1 MHNILMVLCF
11 AVFAFPAKAQSPAID
26 HVRAYVA
33 AVNAGDVVGVQRFR
47 DSSITSA
54 FAQEQPLDAFVQYFA
69 NQKRTTG
76 GVELVDIRITPG
88 LAEAALRD
96 RIYGGLRGVKLV
108 LEPGSEQRVRELE
121 PGPAPA
127 WTVVAGPPRSPE
139 VIAARAR
146 ELVRRGCEAEVFSG
160 AVLVA
165 HGDAV
170 LVQTACGEANRRY
183 RVANT
188 PATRFNLGS
197 MNKMI
202 TAVAV
207 MQLVEAGKI
216 KLVDRLS
223 KYVDESWLPR
233 AVADQITIAQLLGH
247 TSGLG
252 DFKDDGWEDRPR
264 DAYRDLADFKPLVRT
279 EKLAFPPGSK
289 FEYSNTGMLMLGV
302 VIEAASGEDYY
313 GYVQRHVYDVAG
325 MSSTGSA
332 PMDEPVA
339 DLAMGYWRGS
349 EGWRENSFRQLFR
362 GGPAGGGYSTVGDL
376 YGFARALQVG
386 KLVSPASLNTLWAD
400 HPPNEYGAGF
410 EIQTTAAGKVVGHS
424 GAAKGVSAR
433 LSLYLDKD
441 YVVVVLSNLDRGGP
455 ALNDILTAEIAS
467 AGQR

>member
-1 MHNILMVLCF
+1 MRTLFVALCLAVL
-11 AVFAFPAKAQSPAID
+11 AVSAQAQSPAIH
-26 HVRAYVA
+26 HVKAYVA
-33 AVNAGDVVGVQRFR
+33 AVNAGDVASVQRFR
-47 DSSITSA
+47 DSSITPA
-54 FAQEQPLDAFVQYFA
+54 FADEQPLDAFVKYFA
-69 NQKRTTG
+69 DQKRTTG
-76 GVELVDIRITPG
+76 GVELVDIRIKPG

-96 RIYGGLRGVKLV
+96 RIFGGLRGVKMV
-108 LEPGSEQRVRELE
+108 LEPGSNRVRELE

-127 WTVVAGPPRSPE
+127 WMAVSGPPRSPGA
-139 VIAARAR
+139 IATRAR
-146 ELVRRGCEAEVFSG
+146 ELVRRGCEAEIFSG

-165 HGDAV
+165 HGDTV
-170 LVQTACGEANRRY
+170 LSETACGEANRRY
-183 RVANT
+183 GVANT

-197 MNKMI
+197 LNKMV

-216 KLVDRLS
+216 KLDDRLS

-233 AVADQITIAQLLGH
+233 AVADQITIAQLLSH

-264 DAYRDLADFKPLVRT
+264 DAYRELADFKPLVRT
-279 EKLAFPPGSK
+279 EQLAFPPGSK

-302 VIEAASGEDYY
+302 VIEAASGENYY
-313 GYVQRHVYDVAG
+313 GYVQRHIYDVAG

-339 DLAMGYWRGS
+339 DLAMGYWRGPQ
-349 EGWRENSFRQLFR
+349 GWRENSFRQLFR

-376 YGFARALQVG
+376 YRFARALQIG
-386 KLVSPASLNTLWAD
+386 KLVSDASLDTLWTD
-400 HPPNEYGAGF
+400 HPPHGYGAGF
-410 EIQTTAAGKVVGHS
+410 EIQTTAAGKIVGHS
-424 GAAKGVSAR
+424 GAARGVSAR

-455 ALNDILTAEIAS
+455 GLNDVLTAEIAS
-467 AGQR
+467 AGKR